1 MRKYYDSPCLIDIA
15 VTNRCNLKC
24 DYCSAES
31 GPFASKE
38 GEMTVEELD
47 QLFME
52 LHHMNVH
59 RVALTGGVLLEK
71 ICSKLLKILI
81 NIIFRKY

>member
-47 QLFME
+47 
-52 LHHMNVH
+52 
-59 RVALTGGVLLEK
+59 
-71 ICSKLLKILI
+71 
-81 NIIFRKY
+81 

>member
-31 GPFASKE
+31 GPFARKD
-38 GEMTVEELD
+38 M
-47 QLFME
+47 
-52 LHHMNVH
+52 
-59 RVALTGGVLLEK
+59 
-71 ICSKLLKILI
+71 LKIIENFNKYNFSKVLNTNGTLI
-81 NIIFRKY
+81 NDKVA